1 MQPFVDGDD
10 RLRGACPWHPDATRS
25 LHATDTAWQCFACR
39 AGGDA
44 VDCNMRRD
52 AVDKRQAEERFQE
65 FRRSK
70 Q

>member
-10 RLRGACPWHPDATRS
+10 RLRGACPWHLDVTRS

-44 VDCNMRRD
+44 VDWNMRRD
-52 AVDKRQAEERFQE
+52 AVDKR
-65 FRRSK
+65 
-70 Q
+70 